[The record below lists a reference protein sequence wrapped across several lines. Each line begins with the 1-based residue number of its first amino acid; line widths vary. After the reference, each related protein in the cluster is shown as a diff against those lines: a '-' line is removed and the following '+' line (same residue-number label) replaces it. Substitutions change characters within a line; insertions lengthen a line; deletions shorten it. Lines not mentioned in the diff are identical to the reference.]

1 MPRRSGT
8 LVPTKSSPDAYD
20 AVLAEITRILEAG
33 RRAAARSVNAVMTA
47 TYWEIG
53 RRIIEIEQGG
63 EKRAGYGEQVLE
75 RLSHDLTRRFGRGF
89 GVVNAELQR
98 RLTCLSGQAQDP
110 VRPIDTLPLPVC
122 TCTRAPRDQCFP
134 GEADYGYCDAK
145 DLHYYGSKPG
155 LRISRCGMIIHFLL
169 LAARPDDIN
178 HLEVLGAGF
187 RGIVPADKGFI

>member
-1 MPRRSGT
+1 MDRDT
-8 LVPTKSSPDAYD
+8 FIITVFCLVDDEFKKSSAVYRIRHAGFAPELSDAE
-20 AVLAEITRILEAG
+20 VITMEICGEYFKHPTDKDLFGYFAQHYRHFFPSLSE
-33 RRAAARSVNAVMTA
+33 RSLFVRQAANL
-47 TYWEIG
+47 W
-53 RRIIEIEQGG
+53 QF
-63 EKRAGYGEQVLE
+63 K
-75 RLSHDLTRRFGRGF
+75 
-89 GVVNAELQR
+89 AELQR

-145 DLHYYGSKPG
+145 DLHYYGFKPG